1 MTWEGESAAGAA
13 FHNQNS
19 PAIKILRRKR
29 RAAPRGAG
37 ITSAGSR
44 GFQHMTRWLVS
55 ECLSDRRAVISD
67 GDAST
72 TIRRCIYHGKEN
84 YWLHQTA
91 SCRLARLLPAP
102 PVGPALGQLTVSAIA
117 GIHARNSTSEPK
129 RISVSSSRSSSPFT
143 LTVPSPS
150 SQKLRRLLSS
160 SRRRAESSPLL
171 RTPNKTKVA
180 KLTKEQVK
188 QIAETKMPDLNAGFR
203 RDRDEHDRRYR
214 AQHGHYC

>member
-44 GFQHMTRWLVS
+44 GFHHMTRWLVS
-55 ECLSDRRAVISD
+55 ECLSGRRAVISD

-91 SCRLARLLPAP
+91 AAGWQGYSRAACRSCTGYSP
-102 PVGPALGQLTVSAIA
+102 
-117 GIHARNSTSEPK
+117 RNSTREPK

-150 SQKLRRLLSS
+150 SQRLRRLLSS

-171 RTPNKTKVA
+171 LHRTRPRS
-180 KLTKEQVK
+180 QS
-188 QIAETKMPDLNAGFR
+188 
-203 RDRDEHDRRYR
+203 
-214 AQHGHYC
+214 